1 MVDER
6 VFGCVLK
13 LVAEQARSRDL
24 RIGVDALRMQADA
37 SPGPHCRHNLGVLMD
52 GRLQPEIRQR
62 RLSRALPYRRFV
74 DTEALR
80 ACLPCVT
87 R

>member
-52 GRLQPEIRQR
+52 GRLEPEIRQR
-62 RLSRALPYRRFV
+62 RLSPCASLSALR

-80 ACLPCVT
+80 ACLSCVT